1 MINYQDY
8 FEETMYGEFYY
19 SEEEYQKDCF
29 AWLDM
34 CLGGLIERKG
44 GVDASFP
51 EPAGGLP
58 ITHEEMRRLLDKT
71 PPDEQVQEQIY
82 KTNEEIQQELVKAYQ
97 HIQSRQQ
104 CSVECGAIHNF
115 MKLQERFST
124 SLVEFFCIIV
134 AAAPNFDRKYERI
147 YAYLQDNIAATVPTL
162 GLAVTALSQ
171 VCEVSEEAIAGL
183 CDRNSVLNR
192 FCFEYREADSFL
204 MKPLLLK
211 HQIVLYLH
219 GYHTM
224 SEKLEGYVK
233 LLWDDDL
240 GEELAPMVIG
250 QEKKQQLTQFLDN
263 YIGQEHPEP
272 GVVIQL
278 AGPVGSGRRFLL
290 CHVSRDSDIAVLFV
304 NVKKL
309 LQLSEQER
317 REKLDELISEVL
329 LTNGWICLN
338 EMEHPDDFSGSL
350 CKEIIDYLMQWIGV
364 IFLCTAP
371 EENKIPLSD
380 YQVLLIHFETP
391 KASDRIALWEA
402 FGKKYSFA
410 EDVSLE
416 EFANQYTLT
425 PGATKTVLKNAWIE
439 QLSLGVETIT
449 KESLQRAVAHSGTLD
464 FKGLAKKIN
473 AVYHWEDID
482 LEKRQIERLKLA
494 CSRLKLR
501 YKVGEQWG
509 LDRKNAYGRGISI
522 LLYGPPGTGKT
533 MTAQV
538 VANEMGMEL
547 YRVDISQIV
556 SKYIGETEKN
566 LSLIFDEA
574 KKSNVILFF
583 DEADS
588 LFTKRTE
595 VKSSN
600 DKHANSETSYILQKV
615 EEYDGITILA
625 TNLFNNFDDAFV
637 RRITYMVRF
646 DNPDV
651 EARYRLWTS
660 ILPKEV
666 PIAEDIDFHMLA
678 ESFQL
683 SGSNIKAILY
693 SAAYMAASEDTVIEA
708 RHLVRAIKYELT
720 KNGRILS
727 GADFGSYGIYYEE

>member
-1 MINYQDY
+1 MIRYQDY
-8 FEETMYGEFYY
+8 FDETMYGEFYF
-19 SEEEYQKDCF
+19 SGEEYQKDCF

-34 CLGGLIERKG
+34 CLGALIDRKG
-44 GVDASFP
+44 GVDASIP
-51 EPAGGLP
+51 EPAGGLV
-58 ITHEEMRRLLDKT
+58 ITHEQMRQLFDKT
-71 PPDEQVQEQIY
+71 PPDEQLQEKIY
-82 KTNEEIQQELVKAYQ
+82 KENEEIRQELVKAYRQ
-97 HIQSRQQ
+97 IASRQQ
-104 CSVECGAIHNF
+104 SSIESGAVCSL
-115 MKLQERFST
+115 MKLQDYFAT
-124 SLVEFFCIIV
+124 SLFEFFCILI
-134 AAAPNFDRKYERI
+134 AAAPDFDRKYERI
-147 YAYLQDNIAATVPTL
+147 YAYLQDQMTATVPTL
-162 GLAVTALSQ
+162 GLAVTAFLQMGDVSR
-171 VCEVSEEAIAGL
+171 EVIAAMSDGSSL
-183 CDRNSVLNR
+183 LNR
-192 FCFEYREADSFL
+192 FCFEYEEPDTILTR
-204 MKPLLLK
+204 PLRLK
-211 HQIVLYLH
+211 HSVVLFLQEHYAVSRSLS
-219 GYHTM
+219 GYAKPVWEDT
-224 SEKLEGYVK
+224 
-233 LLWDDDL
+233 
-240 GEELAPMVIG
+240 LAEAPEPMLIG
-250 QEKKQQLTQFLDN
+250 QERKARLDHFLEAYEAQQR
-263 YIGQEHPEP
+263 PE
-272 GVVIQL
+272 
-278 AGPVGSGRRFLL
+278 AGLIVRLSGAPGSGRRLL
-290 CHVSRDSDIAVLFV
+290 LQHISAENDVMILAAD
-304 NVKKL
+304 VKKL
-309 LQLSEQER
+309 LLLSEADRQKR
-317 REKLDELISEVL
+317 LDEMLQEII
-329 LTNGWICLN
+329 LTNGWLCLTGFDSMDDMAGELCR
-338 EMEHPDDFSGSL
+338 EMIE
-350 CKEIIDYLMQWIGV
+350 YLMQWVGIL
-364 IFLCTAP
+364 FLCTAS
-371 EENKIPLSD
+371 EENKLPLGA
-380 YQVLLIHFETP
+380 YQVLSINFEVP
-391 KASDRIALWEA
+391 KVSERMTLWEA
-402 FGKKYSFA
+402 FGTEYSFA
-410 EDVSLE
+410 EDVSIE

-425 PGATKTVLKNAWIE
+425 PGAIRNVLRNAWTE
-439 QLSLGVETIT
+439 QLSMGSEVIT
-449 KESLQRAVAHSGTLD
+449 KEMLRRAVSQSGTLD

-547 YRVDISQIV
+547 YRVDVSQLV
-556 SKYIGETEKN
+556 SKYIGETQKN
-566 LSLIFDEA
+566 LSLVFDEA

-651 EARYRLWTS
+651 DARYRLWTS

-666 PIAEDIDFHMLA
+666 PIAEDIDFHLLA
-678 ESFQL
+678 ETFQL

-693 SAAYMAASEDTVIEA
+693 SAAYMAASEDTVLDA

-727 GADFGSYGIYYEE
+727 GADFGHYGIYYEE